1 MAPHQIAASG
11 SGAPEIT
18 RHPVKIDER
27 DDLALIGAIAQRDS
41 RALEMLYDRYSAMV
55 YRMAL
60 RILKSPEQAEDIVQ
74 EVFWRVWR
82 RSESFER
89 ERGRVAQ
96 WMLGIAHNLCIDE
109 LRRIQARPTPVY
121 EDVDHPVIR
130 QLADGQ
136 IDVPASA
143 WSSER
148 RRVIVEAL
156 RHLPQAQRQ
165 AVEMAFFGEMSH
177 QEIANRLDRPLGTI
191 KTRVRLGLHKLA
203 DLLAARGLQS
213 SDAW

>member
-1 MAPHQIAASG
+1 MAPYQAAVSG
-11 SGAPEIT
+11 SASAETTP
-18 RHPVKIDER
+18 HPAKPDES
-27 DDLALIGAIAQRDS
+27 DDLALIGAITQRDS

-60 RILKSPEQAEDIVQ
+60 RILKSPEQAEDIMQ

-96 WMLGIAHNLCIDE
+96 WVLGIAHNLCIDE
-109 LRRIQARPTPVY
+109 LRRLRARPTPVY
-121 EDVDHPVIR
+121 EDVDHPVIQ
-130 QLADGQ
+130 QLMDERTN
-136 IDVPASA
+136 VPASA

-148 RRVIVEAL
+148 RRVITEAL
-156 RHLPQAQRQ
+156 GHLPQTQRQ
-165 AVEMAFFGEMSH
+165 AIEMAFFGEMSH
-177 QEIANRLDRPLGTI
+177 QEIATRLGRPLGTI

-203 DLLAARGLQS
+203 DLLASRGLQS